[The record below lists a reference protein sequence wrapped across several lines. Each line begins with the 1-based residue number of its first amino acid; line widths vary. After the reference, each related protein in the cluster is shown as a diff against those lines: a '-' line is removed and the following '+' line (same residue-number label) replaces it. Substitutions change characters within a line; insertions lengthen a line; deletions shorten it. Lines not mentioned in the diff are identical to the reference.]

1 MAVLFIFRFMQ
12 GSQGP
17 TEFRSSSPASK
28 EWSWVGLKQALDSPA
43 TLLAPQ
49 CILQALSRLSS
60 ILSLSFLLPDCHVQ
74 MNEKGAE
81 KLMYW

>member
-12 GSQGP
+12 GSRGP
-17 TEFRSSSPASK
+17 TEFRSSSPTSK

-49 CILQALSRLSS
+49 YMLHS
-60 ILSLSFLLPDCHVQ
+60 LSLSFLLPNCHVQ